1 MKKTVLKLE
10 KEINAISNNLSKV
23 KNKDHTTMKKIIHN
37 INYLLTKDTTNTL
50 FTNEFNHINETEENQ
65 NISENKRIKI
75 NKYIRT
81 NDTNIDYALFPL
93 KQDKNNNN
101 DLNSNEPHYSKK
113 SFSSS
118 KIYNN
123 KPISE
128 GKKKNYNEQTYDLY
142 NNTRLM
148 VNDDIKT
155 NNRNNNNNYN
165 IMEYSNNQLLN
176 KGNQMTYSKPRLISE
191 KMNSKNNKIN
201 TTTSSTNNNLNINNN
216 NNINNNISIQNER
229 TKNISEADL
238 KYLTLNNKIK
248 QDDKENKNINN
259 ELINEL
265 YYNYDNQSGNFYYHN
280 NDNKIENPEKRKDF
294 IGPQIK
300 KANNEEHKQQSEK
313 DLLTAK
319 KNKKLI
325 FERKSKRNNTSTLNS
340 NTKIKNNPFD
350 LERYNKNSEPKHNKY
365 NFNYIVN
372 EYDNNDYTNK
382 NT

>member
-123 KPISE
+123 KPISA

-148 VNDDIKT
+148 VNDNIKT

-238 KYLTLNNKIK
+238 KYLTLKF
-248 QDDKENKNINN
+248 
-259 ELINEL
+259 
-265 YYNYDNQSGNFYYHN
+265 YN
-280 NDNKIENPEKRKDF
+280 
-294 IGPQIK
+294 
-300 KANNEEHKQQSEK
+300 
-313 DLLTAK
+313 LL
-319 KNKKLI
+319 L
-325 FERKSKRNNTSTLNS
+325 
-340 NTKIKNNPFD
+340 
-350 LERYNKNSEPKHNKY
+350 
-365 NFNYIVN
+365 
-372 EYDNNDYTNK
+372 
-382 NT
+382 